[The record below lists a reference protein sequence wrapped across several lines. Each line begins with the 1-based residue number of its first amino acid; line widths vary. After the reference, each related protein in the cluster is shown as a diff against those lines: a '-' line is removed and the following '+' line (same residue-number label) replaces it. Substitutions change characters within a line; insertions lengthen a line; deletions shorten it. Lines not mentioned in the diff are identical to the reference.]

1 MSQKKIKKN
10 FLVIS
15 NYGWDI
21 SWVPEYTDNYLI
33 YDRSDTPVFPKNI
46 DMTKV
51 IKSPNVGYNS
61 YDYFRFIV
69 DNYDNLPD
77 VTIFAKGHCF
87 PRHVSQVYFDRVM
100 NNDRFTPL
108 MDETQH
114 KPEMPVSYIKDGLYH
129 EINNSWY
136 FNNWGSKYFVNYND
150 FLRYVY
156 KNPLIPDYVTF
167 APGGD
172 HIVPRENI
180 LKLPKRLYE
189 NMMVFMSHCREPVET
204 HMIERACYTLWTSD
218 QEFNETM
225 LTQHIEDFV
234 PIAKKPTP
242 STKRLARKVLDAC
255 MSSSF
260 IPASAK
266 KIVSRMNVRVNSIRS
281 KMANKQLAAAI
292 SSEKSSK

>member
-1 MSQKKIKKN
+1 MNHGKIKKN

-15 NYGWDI
+15 NYGWNI
-21 SWVPEYTDNYLI
+21 SWVPDYTDNYLI
-33 YDRSDTPVFPKNI
+33 YDRSENLDLPKNVDPAKI
-46 DMTKV
+46 

-61 YDYFRFIV
+61 YDYFRFII

-87 PRHVSQVYFDRVM
+87 PRHVSQTYFNRVM
-100 NNDRFTPL
+100 NNNQFTPL

-114 KPEMPVSYIKDGLYH
+114 KPEMPVAYTKNGLYY

-136 FNNWGSKYFVNYND
+136 FNNWASKYFVNYND

-204 HMIERACYTLWTSD
+204 HMIERACNTLWTSD
-218 QEFNETM
+218 WELNMEAINRPVEE
-225 LTQHIEDFV
+225 LTPKALSRFRHRSASRRVFDSFMRSELV
-234 PIAKKPTP
+234 PSSIKKT
-242 STKRLARKVLDAC
+242 
-255 MSSSF
+255 
-260 IPASAK
+260 
-266 KIVSRMNVRVNSIRS
+266 VSRLNVRVNSIRS
-281 KMANKQLAAAI
+281 KLANRRLATTI
-292 SSEKSSK
+292 SCGT